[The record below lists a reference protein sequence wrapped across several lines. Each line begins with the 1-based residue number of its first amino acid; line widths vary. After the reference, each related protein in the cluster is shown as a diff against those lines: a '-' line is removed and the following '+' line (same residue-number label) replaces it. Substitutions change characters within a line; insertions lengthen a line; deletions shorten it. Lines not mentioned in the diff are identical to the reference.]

1 MPKIIRILLLTGL
14 LLGSFTAIVVQA
26 ATPKIDVLTIDG
38 VINPVL
44 TGYIERGIE
53 QAEEDDA
60 VALIIQMDTP
70 GGLDTSMRDIIQ
82 NIINAKIP
90 VVVYVSPSGAR
101 AASAGAFITL
111 AGHVAVMSPS
121 TAIGAATPVSLEGG
135 EIPDDMKRKIIND
148 AVAYIRSLAESHGRN
163 AEWAEKAVKEGVS
176 ATEREAFELNVVD
189 MLAPN
194 LDVLIS
200 QLDGRQLTMI
210 DGSVVTLSTQGA
222 TVNHISMNWIESFLY
237 AISDPNIAFIL
248 LSLASVGL
256 LVEITTPGLG
266 FPGIAGGISL
276 ILAFFSLGTLPV
288 NIAGVILI
296 VLAFGLFIIEIFT
309 PTFGLFTSGGVA
321 SLVIGSL
328 ILFRG
333 GGSPLF
339 QIDLWL
345 IVTVVIV
352 VVAMFVLVL
361 NRVIRAH
368 HRQARTGRED
378 LLGKTVVVKV
388 ALDPEGTIFFRG
400 ERWAAISEGGRVEP
414 GEAVVIIKVD
424 GLTLHVKKQ

>member
-345 IVTVVIV
+345 IVTVVVV

-378 LLGKTVVVKV
+378 LLGKTAVVKV
-388 ALDPEGTIFFRG
+388 ALDLEGTIFFRG